1 MCTTEP
7 RDVSQ
12 EEDKVGLPLQTEQ
25 GPQASPL
32 GTGQGQAGASPRA
45 GGGAGGW
52 GWALQSGGL

>member
-7 RDVSQ
+7 RDESR
-12 EEDKVGLPLQTEQ
+12 EEDKVGFPLQTEQ
-25 GPQASPL
+25 GAQASPL